1 MVDAAATPATSPR
14 DNAAATNTAPDATT
28 SLSGANVSTAN
39 VGRANLGRANLGRA
53 NLGWANLGCIPMLQA
68 TCQAMAP
75 ANPAGSTAIP
85 SPNIP
90 RRVAHTAQDMTAAA
104 TARVDPVRRNPATTS
119 NPASRSAMN
128 AGARDTSAS
137 NPETCTSFGTSRT
150 FEPRP

>member
-1 MVDAAATPATSPR
+1 MVDAAATPAASPR

-28 SLSGANVSTAN
+28 SPSGANVSTAN
-39 VGRANLGRANLGRA
+39 VGRANLGR
-53 NLGWANLGCIPMLQA
+53 ANLGCIPMLQA

-85 SPNIP
+85 SPTIP
-90 RRVAHTAQDMTAAA
+90 RRVAHTAQDMTPAP

-137 NPETCTSFGTSRT
+137 NPET
-150 FEPRP
+150 